1 MFRGQC
7 NPFRNIC
14 SRFSSTS
21 QRPAIPLGVGV
32 RGPGNVRTV
41 FALTTAQLLF
51 SIALGTFALII
62 TGFGL
67 FVARTTFWGDRWYR
81 GSAK

>member
-1 MFRGQC
+1 VTA
-7 NPFRNIC
+7 
-14 SRFSSTS
+14 TS
-21 QRPAIPLGVGV
+21 PPLRDGENRPD
-32 RGPGNVRTV
+32 NVRNV
-41 FALTTAQLLF
+41 LALTTAQVLF

-67 FVARTTFWGDRWYR
+67 YVARTTFWGDRWYR